1 MRSPFLSSP
10 CGWQTLLPILR
21 AESQAESANRP
32 KSGHPTALPVWKP
45 LNCRYQNAW
54 SSKQRGGHC
63 LRHKIPHRQSCCGRN
78 SLILDMGRWKN
89 LKCVPKGFNYLH
101 GHQSGSCLRP
111 LSSSQASKY
120 NKPAPLWLW
129 SGTVFMAS
137 STELN
142 CFMSTLLLQR
152 VLFQGF
158 LLGGLFLVP
167 STRRATFSMQRS
179 PNSGTAAF
187 QKEKPEDSLKTSIF
201 RRYHTAKLITYRTRS
216 SFKNNVIQSSAHL
229 LSHEAVGV
237 LCHE

>member
-1 MRSPFLSSP
+1 MHNHHVESNCVILLGFTHLSLPYGKGKCIASLP
-10 CGWQTLLPILR
+10 CIWRRNLSHPKLQVTSVSFAWELKKASLEEKYGEIQKLWSNTKALEASRLP
-21 AESQAESANRP
+21 SQ
-32 KSGHPTALPVWKP
+32 
-45 LNCRYQNAW
+45 
-54 SSKQRGGHC
+54 
-63 LRHKIPHRQSCCGRN
+63 
-78 SLILDMGRWKN
+78 
-89 LKCVPKGFNYLH
+89 
-101 GHQSGSCLRP
+101 
-111 LSSSQASKY
+111 QASKY
-120 NKPAPLWLW
+120 NEPAPLWLW

-152 VLFQGF
+152 VLLQAF

-187 QKEKPEDSLKTSIF
+187 QKEKPEERLKTSIF
-201 RRYHTAKLITYRTRS
+201 RRHHTAKLITYMTRS
-216 SFKNNVIQSSAHL
+216 WIKNNFIQISAHL

>member
-78 SLILDMGRWKN
+78 SLMPDMVRWKN

-111 LSSSQASKY
+111 LSSLQASKY

-129 SGTVFMAS
+129 SGTVFMHHQQSWTVLCQLCFFKGSFSRDSFWGVYFWFLLLGEPHFLCRGHQILVLLLSRRKNQKTAWKLAS
-137 STELN
+137 SGDTIQQN
-142 CFMSTLLLQR
+142 S
-152 VLFQGF
+152 
-158 LLGGLFLVP
+158 
-167 STRRATFSMQRS
+167 S
-179 PNSGTAAF
+179 PTGQDPHLRT
-187 QKEKPEDSLKTSIF
+187 TSSKVQPISWAM
-201 RRYHTAKLITYRTRS
+201 RL
-216 SFKNNVIQSSAHL
+216 
-229 LSHEAVGV
+229 
-237 LCHE
+237 